1 MQRRVLR
8 YSVVNF
14 ALAGR
19 QNLNPLTLGVGDEIK
34 AHARVLANNATHL
47 FMKLVGGVKVVHDEG
62 DMGVFATILVG
73 LNASTVPGELD
84 FEGHDVV
91 AHERIG
97 PRAIA
102 RTNENTIAH
111 QKERAGGGQPELMGQ
126 AKRHWQNALGAPLN
140 TTTNA
145 HFSFSADKRSKPA
158 IHLHSHFQP
167 I

>member
-47 FMKLVGGVKVVHDEG
+47 FMKLVGGVKVIHDEG

-73 LNASTVPGELD
+73 LNAST
-84 FEGHDVV
+84 
-91 AHERIG
+91 
-97 PRAIA
+97 
-102 RTNENTIAH
+102 
-111 QKERAGGGQPELMGQ
+111 
-126 AKRHWQNALGAPLN
+126 
-140 TTTNA
+140 
-145 HFSFSADKRSKPA
+145 
-158 IHLHSHFQP
+158 
-167 I
+167 

>member
-19 QNLNPLTLGVGDEIK
+19 QNLDPLTLGVGDGIK

-84 FEGHDVV
+84 FEGHAVV

-97 PRAIA
+97 PRAIF
-102 RTNENTIAH
+102 E
-111 QKERAGGGQPELMGQ
+111 
-126 AKRHWQNALGAPLN
+126 
-140 TTTNA
+140 A
-145 HFSFSADKRSKPA
+145 HFAQQQVTAKTTEP
-158 IHLHSHFQP
+158 
-167 I
+167 

>member
-34 AHARVLANNATHL
+34 THARILANNATHL

-73 LNASTVPGELD
+73 LNAPTGSQVSSISKGTPSLPMNVL
-84 FEGHDVV
+84 V
-91 AHERIG
+91 HEPSSG
-97 PRAIA
+97 PISRSSKSP
-102 RTNENTIAH
+102 R
-111 QKERAGGGQPELMGQ
+111 R
-126 AKRHWQNALGAPLN
+126 PLN
-140 TTTNA
+140 L
-145 HFSFSADKRSKPA
+145 KRSRPAKPPIAAQWHVLASLSKKA
-158 IHLHSHFQP
+158 IVCKSGRTP
-167 I
+167 A

>member
-62 DMGVFATILVG
+62 DMGVFATILES
-73 LNASTVPGELD
+73 STRPRFQVSSISKGTPSLPMNVLVHEPSSGPISRSSTERRVLD
-84 FEGHDVV
+84 SKLLRKVNGPHLAAKDHPRRRYLEPLV
-91 AHERIG
+91 A
-97 PRAIA
+97 
-102 RTNENTIAH
+102 T
-111 QKERAGGGQPELMGQ
+111 L
-126 AKRHWQNALGAPLN
+126 L
-140 TTTNA
+140 
-145 HFSFSADKRSKPA
+145 F
-158 IHLHSHFQP
+158 
-167 I
+167 

>member
-1 MQRRVLR
+1 MGTVRARRCLATLR
-8 YSVVNF
+8 SAKIHAAPRAALFRRYF

-19 QNLNPLTLGVGDEIK
+19 QNLDPLTLGVGDGIK

-84 FEGHDVV
+84 FEGHAVV

-97 PRAIA
+97 PRAIF
-102 RTNENTIAH
+102 E
-111 QKERAGGGQPELMGQ
+111 
-126 AKRHWQNALGAPLN
+126 
-140 TTTNA
+140 A
-145 HFSFSADKRSKPA
+145 HFAQQQVTAKTTEP
-158 IHLHSHFQP
+158 
-167 I
+167 

>member
-19 QNLNPLTLGVGDEIK
+19 QNLNPLTLGIGDEIK
-34 AHARVLANNATHL
+34 AHARVLANNAAHL

-73 LNASTVPGELD
+73 LNAPTVPGELD
-84 FEGHDVV
+84 FEGHAVV

-97 PRAIA
+97 PRAIF
-102 RTNENTIAH
+102 
-111 QKERAGGGQPELMGQ
+111 G
-126 AKRHWQNALGAPLN
+126 
-140 TTTNA
+140 A
-145 HFSFSADKRSKPA
+145 HFAQQQVAAKTTEP
-158 IHLHSHFQP
+158 
-167 I
+167 